1 MLTENQI
8 KEFIQNPVWR
18 EIKETVS
25 ERMGSFSAKL
35 EDVTLTHEQD
45 LLAKAGIL
53 ELRYVLALP
62 DLMLEE
68 INYEKEMRNASGREN
83 ESD

>member
-1 MLTENQI
+1 MITENQI
-8 KEFIQNPVWR
+8 KEFDRDPVWLDIR
-18 EIKETVS
+18 VALQ
-25 ERMGSFSAKL
+25 ERMESFSAKL
-35 EDVTLTHEQD
+35 EEVTMSHEQD
-45 LLAKAGIL
+45 LLAKAGIQ

>member
-1 MLTENQI
+1 VLTENQV
-8 KEFIQNPVWR
+8 KEFIQDPVWR

-35 EDVTLTHEQD
+35 EDVTLSHEQD

-53 ELRYVLALP
+53 ELRYLLALP
-62 DLMLEE
+62 DSMLEE
-68 INYEKEMRNASGREN
+68 IEYDKEMRNASGREHD
-83 ESD
+83 SD

>member
-1 MLTENQI
+1 VLTENQI

>member
-1 MLTENQI
+1 MLTENQV
-8 KEFIQNPVWR
+8 KEFIQDPVWR

-35 EDVTLTHEQD
+35 EDVTLSHEQD

-53 ELRYVLALP
+53 ELRYLLALP
-62 DLMLEE
+62 DSMLEE
-68 INYEKEMRNASGREN
+68 IEYDKEMRNASGREHD
-83 ESD
+83 SD